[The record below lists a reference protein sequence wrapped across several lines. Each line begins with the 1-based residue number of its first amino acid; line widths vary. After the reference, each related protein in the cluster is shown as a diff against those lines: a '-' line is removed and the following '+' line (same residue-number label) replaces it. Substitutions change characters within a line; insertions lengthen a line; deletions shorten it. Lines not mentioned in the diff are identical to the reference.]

1 MSDLD
6 LERRVAMLAPPT
18 PAPTVEA
25 DRRPAT
31 QKLEREPIDRVS
43 CRLGDGSC
51 AQAHAATLD
60 RSPGAAAQGALLR
73 LQRRFGNRYVGEV
86 LARARSGE
94 GDDETEAVERSID
107 QARGAGQGLDHHT
120 QRQMESAFGANFG
133 SVRIHTDSRADSLNR
148 ALSARAF
155 TTGTDVFFRQGEYSP
170 GTSTGRELLAHEL
183 THVVQQTGDGIRRK
197 MTVSQPG
204 DAHEIEAD
212 QMARAVIQQEQR
224 LTPGADRQVVHR
236 QEDEKEVETKPADA
250 AIQRQPEAPKSD
262 EEEEKKKKLQT
273 KADRE
278 VVARQAEEEEQTE

>member
-133 SVRIHTDSRADSLNR
+133 SVRIHTDSRADNLNR

-155 TTGTDVFFRQGEYSP
+155 TTGSDVFFRQGEYSP

-183 THVVQQTGDGIRRK
+183 THVMQQTGDGIHRK

-204 DAHEIEAD
+204 DAHEVEAD
-212 QMARAVIQQEQR
+212 EMARAVMQQEN
-224 LTPGADRQVVHR
+224 
-236 QEDEKEVETKPADA
+236 A
-250 AIQRQPEAPKSD
+250 AVQRQPEAPKPED
-262 EEEEKKKKLQT
+262 EEKKKLQAKLDPAT
-273 KADRE
+273 LARE
-278 VVARQAEEEEQTE
+278 EDEQKEE